1 MYLFKWRKQANQSV
15 AIFTE
20 LNIGLLL
27 IWWHFAKKLI
37 QGCRDRDVEMKR
49 ERETWS
55 IILWDPITLLS
66 RSPLSNQC
74 C

>member
-27 IWWHFAKKLI
+27 IWWHFAKNWFRAA
-37 QGCRDRDVEMKR
+37 GTEM
-49 ERETWS
+49 
-55 IILWDPITLLS
+55 
-66 RSPLSNQC
+66 
-74 C
+74 